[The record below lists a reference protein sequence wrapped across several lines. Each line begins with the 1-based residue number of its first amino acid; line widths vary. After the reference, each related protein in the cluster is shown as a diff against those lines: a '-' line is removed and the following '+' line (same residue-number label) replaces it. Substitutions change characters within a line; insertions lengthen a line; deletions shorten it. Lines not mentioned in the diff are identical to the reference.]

1 MQLLNAVGVEV
12 EYLLC
17 DYFRGMS
24 DLRLW
29 YFWKVYRSS
38 LKSGLKKHFLFTADV
53 NFA

>member
-1 MQLLNAVGVEV
+1 MSFCHFLPLMQLLNAVGVEA

-29 YFWKVYRSS
+29 CFGGHIAHLSNR
-38 LKSGLKKHFLFTADV
+38 A
-53 NFA
+53 